1 MLMQWCSSSIK
12 NTIVSNDGLIRYVK
26 SIRRMIAGTDNLSS
40 QQCSNL
46 SANECALGQEDIIR
60 LGQEL
65 TPPWQLNEEEKSI
78 SHTYSFK
85 NYYQTMAFV
94 NVIAQIAHQQDHH
107 PDLLVSYNRCTATYS
122 THSVDGLS
130 IKDFICAA
138 KINLAQD
145 L

>member
-1 MLMQWCSSSIK
+1 MSEAIDK
-12 NTIVSNDGLIRYVK
+12 
-26 SIRRMIAGTDNLSS
+26 LSS

-46 SANECALGQEDIIR
+46 SADVCALEHEDVIG
-60 LGQEL
+60 LSKNL
-65 TPPWQLNEEEKSI
+65 DPPWPLDTEERSI
-78 SHTYSFK
+78 SHTYTFK

-107 PDLLVSYNRCTATYS
+107 PDLAVSYNRCTVTYT
-122 THSVDGLS
+122 THSVGGLS

-138 KINLAQD
+138 KINVAQN